1 MADHKTVGDFI
12 QTFVPWPPPG
22 KKDRIRLHTLVR
34 IRWVAVAGQLNAL
47 VVVHYFLGYPLPIV
61 PALVL
66 ILASGLLNLTI
77 ISGQISGHPLQ
88 TWLSDGKAAIQLGLD
103 TIQLSLLLFLTGGLI
118 NPFAVLILA
127 PITIS
132 ATVLSRRSTIILGI
146 LSITCI
152 SLLAF
157 WYLPLPIPP
166 EIFYIPPVYITG
178 IWAAL
183 LTAII
188 LLATYNWYLAESGRR
203 MSQALADTQTALARE
218 QRLSAM
224 GGLATAVAHELGSP
238 LNTISVVAKEINND
252 IPDDSPLA
260 EDVSLLVSQ
269 SERCREILA
278 ALAQRPKDSEKS
290 VLHSL
295 PISGIVAAATE
306 PYMNTFVD
314 VVLKNKAE
322 DSAPGEAASSEP
334 LIKQSPEFIHGLGGL
349 VHNAVDFANKRVV
362 VLTRW
367 DDTEVTVEMLDDG
380 PGFPQYIIQ
389 RLGDP
394 YLSTRSS
401 AEGHM
406 GLGIFISQ
414 TLLGRTGAVLSFSN
428 RQNGGAL
435 VTVKWPRWRLKR
447 LGTS

>member
-1 MADHKTVGDFI
+1 M
-12 QTFVPWPPPG
+12 
-22 KKDRIRLHTLVR
+22 
-34 IRWVAVAGQLNAL
+34 
-47 VVVHYFLGYPLPIV
+47 
-61 PALVL
+61 
-66 ILASGLLNLTI
+66 
-77 ISGQISGHPLQ
+77 
-88 TWLSDGKAAIQLGLD
+88 
-103 TIQLSLLLFLTGGLI
+103 
-118 NPFAVLILA
+118 LILA

-166 EIFYIPPVYITG
+166 DIFYIPPVYIVG
-178 IWAAL
+178 IWVAL

-203 MSQALADTQTALARE
+203 MSRALSDTQTALARE

-238 LNTISVVAKEINND
+238 LNTISVVAKEIDND
-252 IPDDSPLA
+252 ISDDSPLA